1 MFRPFINGIPE
12 IKRLPKTSYKNLSE
26 MQQNSDDTEECE
38 VPQPEY
44 PCPLIEEPNSER
56 GFRLYTINNHYINDY
71 LLLNPRSLQMLILM

>member
-44 PCPLIEEPNSER
+44 PCPLIEEPNSEDE
-56 GFRLYTINNHYINDY
+56 F
-71 LLLNPRSLQMLILM
+71 